1 MLVVALAFAL
11 VWCYLAG
18 FRIYVVRT
26 GSMSP
31 GYRPGDA
38 VITRDPGRLEIGD
51 VITVERTSGRDTLVT
66 HRIVAIEGN
75 AITTKG
81 DANDS
86 ADAVPAR
93 RADVVGKVVAGVP
106 RLGYLLIFLRQPSG
120 AAAAVI
126 MIAAVVLLWQ
136 LFFGSPAPPAGAR
149 RRTNAPS
156 AVLVNAPRW
165 SDVADS
171 LDQVVAQ
178 LVAQRG
184 GASPPEADPPPPYPT
199 STTAIDLA
207 WSDALL
213 DDLDML
219 VTRLA

>member
-11 VWCYLAG
+11 VWCYFAG

-31 GYRPGDA
+31 AYRPGDA

-51 VITVERTSGRDTLVT
+51 VITVERSAGRDTLVT
-66 HRIVAIEGN
+66 HRIVAIDGN

-81 DANDS
+81 DANDR

-136 LFFGSPAPPAGAR
+136 LFFGAPAPPIAAR
-149 RRTNAPS
+149 RRPNPPPAE
-156 AVLVNAPRW
+156 LVNPPRW

-178 LVAQRG
+178 LVVQFG
-184 GASPPEADPPPPYPT
+184 GT
-199 STTAIDLA
+199 STPDAVQLPLFATPAGGIDLA
-207 WSDALL
+207 WSDTLL

-219 VTRLA
+219 VTRLG